1 MSGFSNAVVGGAAT
15 LIRSAIQ
22 SANYVPAT
30 TGWQIARNGNVD
42 MNSGTFRGNIVV
54 GAGTVTLGP
63 GGIHVQGLTR
73 QWDVN
78 ATAGFLSR
86 RFPDTG
92 LQAQIFDA
100 GLFLTPP
107 NPTPHGGSIVGTG
120 GILVDTFVSGVNDQP
135 FTNLSSPR
143 LNTKIQTF
151 LTMRSQSLT
160 SALNDSSIELSTA
173 QFMING
179 VSVGT
184 GWLDGDGLTANKG
197 PFAATET
204 TILTSF
210 QQTFKAN
217 HAYRVELSGLATVTA
232 FPNRPN
238 IRVRQSTDGTLNLGT
253 QIFNATP
260 GMVSASQQYIGF
272 TCKFIVGAA
281 DVTTFIITT
290 MQGSGAFSVTA
301 LASPPF
307 TFDIYDI
314 GDAANHAHAVTI
326 T

>member
-1 MSGFSNAVVGGAAT
+1 MSGFSNAVVGGAST
-15 LIRSAIQ
+15 LIRAAIQ
-22 SANYVPAT
+22 SVNYVPAT
-30 TGWQIARNGNVD
+30 AGWQIARNGNVD
-42 MNSGTFRGNIVV
+42 MNSGTFRGSIVV
-54 GAGTVTLGP
+54 GNGTVLLNA
-63 GGIHVQGLTR
+63 GGIHVQGVTR
-73 QWDVN
+73 QWDIN
-78 ATAGFLSR
+78 AAAGFLSR

-107 NPTPHGGSIVGTG
+107 NPTPHGGTITGTG

-135 FTNLSSPR
+135 FTNISAPKVNAKAQS
-143 LNTKIQTF
+143 F
-151 LTMRSQSLT
+151 LTVRSQSLT
-160 SALNDSSIELSTA
+160 NALDDSSIELTAA

-197 PFAATET
+197 PFAAGET

-217 HAYRVELSGLATVTA
+217 HAYRVELSGLANVSA

-238 IRVRQSTDGTLNLGT
+238 IRVRQSTNGTSNLGT
-253 QIFNATP
+253 QIFNASP

-281 DVTTFIITT
+281 DVTTFIIAT
-290 MQGSGAFSVTA
+290 MQGSGAFTVTA

-314 GDAANHAHAVTI
+314 GDAANHQHAIEI